1 MLCPNWQ
8 NEANKSAFSE
18 ALDFLKSLRQWSLLL
33 KTMVIKMVINRTSA
47 VDGSRSV
54 YVLANVS
61 NKDITCM

>member
-33 KTMVIKMVINRTSA
+33 KTMVINRTSA
-47 VDGSRSV
+47 VDGARSV